1 MSIEVYTDGSCD
13 KGNGGYAVIIKLSG
27 GEEVELTGGAFNT
40 TSTQMELTAVLSAI
54 NYLDVHHNG
63 VAAKISAD
71 YKTIAD
77 NLSSGQTLEEMQ
89 ISSDRDM
96 PLWEELMDAIDG
108 RAHFDFQWVKGHNGH
123 PDNVRV
129 DKLAQ
134 LARKRFLLSQK
145 PKCFVYYNSLLKATD
160 RCFMVDQTVSM
171 MVKQEGQKHVKMRTD
186 ELGVCHEDKDFIELR
201 AFERA
206 MRYTVEVMPRI
217 SQKKVI
223 MFCNMKSI
231 VLTLKDINRGRIVL
245 GRDATSLLW
254 KSILEFM
261 DEFDIEVY
269 TAGRSKLDFFDLDV
283 DEHISN
289 QERVREVVVAA

>member
-1 MSIEVYTDGSCD
+1 MSIEVYTDGSCNQ
-13 KGNGGYAVIIKLSG
+13 GNGGYAVIIKLSE
-27 GEEVELTGGAFNT
+27 GEEVELTGGAFDT
-40 TSTQMELTAVLSAI
+40 TSTQMELMAVLSAI
-54 NYLDVHHNG
+54 NYLDTHHNG
-63 VAAKISAD
+63 VSAKISAD

-96 PLWEELMDAIDG
+96 PLWEELMDTIDG

-123 PDNVRV
+123 PDNVRA

-145 PKCFVYYNSLLKATD
+145 PKCFVYYNSLLTD
-160 RCFMVDQTVSM
+160 TEKRFTVCQKVSM
-171 MVKQEGQKHVKMRTD
+171 MVKQEGQKHIKSGMD
-186 ELGVCHEDKDFIELR
+186 DLGVCHEDKDFIELR

-245 GRDATSLLW
+245 GHDATSLLW

-289 QERVREVVVAA
+289 QERVREMVIAA